1 MADSPTYM
9 PVAVRAF
16 TERADPNK
24 EPDDSETD
32 GDDDGKTKGGRRPAP
47 LPEGV
52 LVFDTETTVDETQRL
67 NFGAWRYLRAMWPET
82 GEPRL
87 CCVEEGLF
95 YSDDLPER
103 DPRGYRTLCAYAE
116 RERPQVDRG
125 EWDAAW
131 HLPLVP
137 AREFTEE
144 VLHRTAHRARC
155 WVVGFNL
162 PFDLSRLATAVS
174 TSQQYLAGGF
184 SLVLIDYEKDGE
196 RRENQWRARL
206 AIKSLDSKRQLIGF
220 KKPAE
225 LDEVDQIPD
234 EGGKPDPKNT
244 PRGNFLDVR
253 TLAFAL
259 TDRSYSLRSACEEF
273 GTTPKKQGT
282 EAHGRITP
290 RYVGYCRNDVAA
302 TTALFGRLMG
312 EYRTHPIA
320 LSATKAYSPASVGK
334 AYLKAMGVRP
344 VLKRQPRFDRS
355 VLGHSMVAYYG
366 GRTEVRIRKTVVPV
380 VYVDFLSMYPTV
392 CSLMDLWRLACAKHI
407 RTVDATEAVQR
418 MLDTVTLE
426 GCLAPALWAN
436 MVGLVQLAPT
446 GDILPVRAMYRP
458 VAQGRQRA
466 PVNWGI
472 GVNRLHSEE
481 PLWYTIPDA
490 IAASLLTGRPVS
502 ILKAVRFEADGVS
515 ETLRPVTLPGGVRV
529 DPRDRDQDFF
539 RTVIEERKK
548 LARNLKLS
556 KAERDRLD
564 RFYKVLANSSSYGI
578 YAEINRETL
587 AAKASAAVQVYGYGR
602 PFTDEH
608 SRTPEVPGEYCFPP
622 IAANITGA
630 ARLMLA
636 LLERKVTDAG
646 GSYAFCDTD
655 SMAIVAAKSGGIVPC
670 AGGAHLTDD
679 GEQAVTALS
688 WREVDRICESF
699 STLNPYDQD
708 VVAGSVLEIEKENYA
723 TPARKQRP
731 PAVLLRDQLET
742 LRALHLRPQ
751 RHTTG
756 PQHNQTAHRREMV
769 RARARTPPQPRR
781 PTEDEPRL
789 DPRTLGGRNPACP

>member
-1 MADSPTYM
+1 MADSQTYM

-392 CSLMDLWRLACAKHI
+392 CSD
-407 RTVDATEAVQR
+407 
-418 MLDTVTLE
+418 
-426 GCLAPALWAN
+426 G
-436 MVGLVQLAPT
+436 
-446 GDILPVRAMYRP
+446 P
-458 VAQGRQRA
+458 VAPRVRQTH
-466 PVNWGI
+466 P
-472 GVNRLHSEE
+472 NRRRHRSGAADARHSHARRLPCPGFVGEH
-481 PLWYTIPDA
+481 
-490 IAASLLTGRPVS
+490 GRP
-502 ILKAVRFEADGVS
+502 
-515 ETLRPVTLPGGVRV
+515 
-529 DPRDRDQDFF
+529 
-539 RTVIEERKK
+539 
-548 LARNLKLS
+548 
-556 KAERDRLD
+556 
-564 RFYKVLANSSSYGI
+564 
-578 YAEINRETL
+578 
-587 AAKASAAVQVYGYGR
+587 
-602 PFTDEH
+602 
-608 SRTPEVPGEYCFPP
+608 
-622 IAANITGA
+622 GA
-630 ARLMLA
+630 ARPD
-636 LLERKVTDAG
+636 RRHPPGQGDVPPGRAG
-646 GSYAFCDTD
+646 QTASPGELGDRRQP
-655 SMAIVAAKSGGIVPC
+655 AAQRGATVVHDPRRDRRQSADRQTSLDPQ
-670 AGGAHLTDD
+670 GGAVRSRRRVRDAAAGH
-679 GEQAVTALS
+679 
-688 WREVDRICESF
+688 
-699 STLNPYDQD
+699 
-708 VVAGSVLEIEKENYA
+708 VAGRRACRSPRPRPGLLSHRDRGTQETRAQPKA
-723 TPARKQRP
+723 QQGGARSP
-731 PAVLLRDQLET
+731 
-742 LRALHLRPQ
+742 
-751 RHTTG
+751 
-756 PQHNQTAHRREMV
+756 
-769 RARARTPPQPRR
+769 
-781 PTEDEPRL
+781 
-789 DPRTLGGRNPACP
+789 